1 MGKNTDALKAG
12 WDAFARGDIDAVKDG
27 WADDIEWENPQFEK
41 GPRPGVIRGKD
52 AIVQMFGEV
61 LGEFDDIDMAPDE
74 YVEQGDTV
82 VVLAHFKGTAKQ
94 TGQAVEMPYVY
105 VWRMKD
111 GKATRCQFLTDTGLG
126 AQATGRL

>member
-12 WDAFARGDIDAVKDG
+12 WDAFSRGDVDALKDG
-27 WADDIEWENPQFEK
+27 WAEDIEWENPEFEK
-41 GPRPGVIRGKD
+41 SLCPGVTRGKD

-61 LGEFDDIDMAPDE
+61 LGEFEDVEMAPDE

-82 VVLAHFKGTAKQ
+82 VVLAHFKGKAKA
-94 TGQAVEMPYVY
+94 TGKAVELPYVY

-111 GKATRCQFLTDTGLG
+111 GKAARCQFLTDTGLG